1 MGSMTRTEWQAWA
14 SVAGLAAVYWWFQMR
29 MLDGFQVVDQSA
41 ARLLGVFMVVIALST
56 LAEILIAMLGAGGG
70 KVAKDERDFAIE
82 ARANQNERLFII
94 AAVSASSQPVL
105 AGVLGTVGAMGIA
118 SAIGI
123 GNLPEGGKLWLRPAY
138 NASGLAGLRVFR
150 LDAGNNQ

>member
-94 AAVSASSQPVL
+94 AAVNVLLWQALMEGVFAGHALPKIDLTSLPVL
-105 AGVLGTVGAMGIA
+105 VFWLLTILFAGEIVKRLSTIVLYRLQGAVA
-118 SAIGI
+118 
-123 GNLPEGGKLWLRPAY
+123 
-138 NASGLAGLRVFR
+138 
-150 LDAGNNQ
+150 